1 MAVAA
6 TVDKNHD
13 LGDLVMARGTLALSG
28 SYVGGGED
36 MSSAWTGLIP
46 GSTKK
51 PVDMTVHG
59 EAGYVYEYDFAN
71 DKLLVRE
78 QTDPADTGGANIPL
92 VELAAAAY
100 PAGVSGDTIR
110 FVAYFEKFA

>member
-1 MAVAA
+1 MAVVA

-13 LGDLVMARGTLALSG
+13 LGDLVMVRGTIALSG
-28 SYVGGGED
+28 NYVSGGED

-51 PVDMTVHG
+51 PVDLLVNG
-59 EAGYVYEYDFAN
+59 IAGYDYKFDFAN
-71 DKLLVRE
+71 DTLLVRE
-78 QTDPADTGGANIPL
+78 QTDPAAGGGANIPL